1 MRLIS
6 ISLFAFVVIAANSCR
21 YFNGE
26 KNKLKLLAEEKA
38 RQDSLRVAD
47 SIRKAYDLAARET
60 ARNDSLM
67 KQERLARENKFNI
80 IVGSFHTSSYA
91 RTMAA
96 EFEHKGY
103 SPRIIKPSG
112 SNFELVSAEG
122 HEQYRS
128 ALKRLRMFQDSLG
141 GNPWIY
147 QLKQNERFI
156 SE

>member
-1 MRLIS
+1 MRLL
-6 ISLFAFVVIAANSCR
+6 SLTFLTFLVITANSCR
-21 YFNGE
+21 FFNGE
-26 KNKLKLLAEEKA
+26 KNKLKILAEEKA

-60 ARNDSLM
+60 VRTDSLM
-67 KQERLARENKFNI
+67 KQERLARENKFSI

-103 SPRIIKPSG
+103 SPRIIKPMG

-128 ALKRLRMFQDSLG
+128 ALKRLKIFQDSLG
-141 GNPWIY
+141 GTPWIY